1 MSERRY
7 RDEVVLAEP
16 LTKGL
21 RYDVA
26 ALDKRIH
33 RVSWLR
39 GDESTDEI
47 HGYDWGYYFADDGTY
62 LGADQHGI
70 EPEFWVSGDEPIAL
84 RSEVSIPTAL
94 LDAIEAKDLA
104 AIDRIVGAAWLSMD
118 RPTPTPEQES
128 RLRAVRSIYR
138 ALGGNTPF

>member
-39 GDESTDEI
+39 GDESADEI
-47 HGYDWGYYFADDGTY
+47 HGYEWHRYFSDDGTY

-70 EPEFWVSGDEPIAL
+70 EPEFWITGNEPIA
-84 RSEVSIPTAL
+84 EITKK
-94 LDAIEAKDLA
+94 EG
-104 AIDRIVGAAWLSMD
+104 GA
-118 RPTPTPEQES
+118 E
-128 RLRAVRSIYR
+128 
-138 ALGGNTPF
+138 